1 VICFVY
7 RSEKKQGAYLY
18 LAREKTLDDVPEDL
32 MNVLGKCVQVMQLD
46 LAKRAQL
53 ASQDIEL
60 VKENLIEQG
69 YHLQIPPKIT
79 TGVINY
85 RV

>member
-1 VICFVY
+1 MKCVVL

-18 LAREKTLDDVPEDL
+18 LAHEMSPEDVPAEL
-32 MNVLGKCVQVMQLD
+32 MSSLGVCVEVMQLD
-46 LAKRAQL
+46 LSERQSL
-53 ASQDIEL
+53 ASQDIEQ
-60 VKENLIEQG
+60 VKENLQTVG
-69 YHLQIPPKIT
+69 YHLQIPPKAF